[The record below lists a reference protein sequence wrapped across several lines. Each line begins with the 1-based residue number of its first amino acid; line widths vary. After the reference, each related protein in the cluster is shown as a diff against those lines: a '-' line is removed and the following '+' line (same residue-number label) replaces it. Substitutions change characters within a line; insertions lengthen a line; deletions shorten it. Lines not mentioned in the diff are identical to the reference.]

1 MKQQF
6 FIILSFCLSLSVYAQ
21 TTRPDITGNVSF
33 ISSENVYVRFT
44 NTDGIQAGDTLFIN
58 KNNLLTPALIVNSL
72 SSISA
77 MGKPINKMQLIA
89 GIELIAH
96 RRPEVLPLEVQAEK
110 STESVALID
119 QTINNEKGKEQKHG
133 PHQRVYGRFSVSSYS
148 NFSNDTLRYTTPNY
162 RLRYNLALNADHIS
176 DSKVSFESYLA
187 YTHTLNNPN
196 ESWKDLK
203 VYNLGLKYDFDR
215 NTSISLG
222 RKINVNA
229 ANVGAV
235 DGLQFEKKLKDFT
248 LGAIIGS
255 RPNDFSYGY
264 NPKLF
269 QYGAFVSHEYR
280 KEAATMQTS
289 LAFFNQTNNFNTD
302 RRYLY
307 LQHANSLLPKLDFF
321 GSTEIDL
328 YSVENNIVS
337 HQPKLTSLYLSLNYH
352 PINKLSLSLSYDAR
366 KNVYY
371 YETYKNR
378 IDSLLERAM
387 RQGMRFRFNYRP
399 FKYFSWG
406 GTAGYR
412 IPTPMSDFSL
422 NASSYLTY
430 VRIPFINTAITLTG
444 TYLDTNNQNGL
455 IYGGMLSKDFF
466 EGNLDVQLEYRREQI
481 YAQNLIDLSFSWKL
495 NKTMYLTT
503 DFEAAK
509 DDVLTT
515 GRLFINLTKRF

>member
-1 MKQQF
+1 MKQKF
-6 FIILSFCLSLSVYAQ
+6 LTLILVCISVLAYAQ
-21 TTRPDITGNVSF
+21 KTPPDITGNVSF
-33 ISSENVYVRFT
+33 ISSENIYVRFS
-44 NTDGIQAGDTLFIN
+44 NTEGIRVGDTLFIN
-58 KNNLLTPALIVNSL
+58 RNNQLLPALVANSL
-72 SSISA
+72 SSISV
-77 MGKPINKMQLIA
+77 MGKPVN
-89 GIELIAH
+89 GIKLEVSTELIAH
-96 RRPEVLPLEVQAEK
+96 RHAEVAPLEVITEK
-110 STESVALID
+110 SSESVAVID
-119 QTINNEKGKEQKHG
+119 QTLKTEKEKRHS
-133 PHQRVYGRFSVSSYS
+133 PRQRVYGRFSVSSYS

-176 DSKVSFESYLA
+176 GSKVSFDSYLA

-196 ESWKDLK
+196 ETWKDLK

-229 ANVGAV
+229 ANIGAV
-235 DGLQFEKKLKDFT
+235 DGLQFEKKLKDFSM
-248 LGAIIGS
+248 GAIVGS
-255 RPNDFSYGY
+255 RPNDFNYGY
-264 NPKLF
+264 SPKLF

-280 KEAATMQTS
+280 KEGTSMQTS
-289 LAFFNQTNNFNTD
+289 VAFFNQTNNFNTD

-328 YSVENNIVS
+328 YTVENNVVS
-337 HQPKLTSLYLSLNYH
+337 NAPKLTSLYLSLNYH
-352 PINKLSLSLSYDAR
+352 PINKLSMSLSYDAR

-399 FKYFSWG
+399 IKYLSWG

-430 VRIPFINTAITLTG
+430 ARIPFIETAITLTG
-444 TYLDTNNQNGL
+444 TYLDTNNQSGL
-455 IYGGMLSKDFF
+455 IYGGMLSKDFL

-481 YAQNLIDLSFSWKL
+481 YSQNLIDLSFSWKL

-503 DFEAAK
+503 DFEIAK
-509 DDVLTT
+509 DDVMTT
-515 GRLFINLTKRF
+515 GRVFLNLTKRF